1 LTVDAHKAEIRL
13 FDRRGRPG
21 PAGSLVVDGRDLS
34 NLARGFT
41 LAFPDADHLPVLTVD
56 LFLDEHEVA
65 GEVTVAVP
73 DETRAAL
80 VALGWTPPD
89 PSGCRAT

>member
-1 LTVDAHKAEIRL
+1 LTVDVHKAEIRL
-13 FDRRGRPG
+13 FDRRGRRG

-41 LAFPDADHLPVLTVD
+41 LAFPGADHLPVLTVD

-65 GEVTVAVP
+65 GEVLVTVP
-73 DETRAAL
+73 DSTRDTL
-80 VALGWTPPD
+80 VKLGWKPPE
-89 PSGCRAT
+89 